1 MMNQQKPDAAITK
14 RTILVVEDDEMLLD
28 LLASVLEE
36 HGYPIVRAH
45 DGFESVEQFKR
56 HHAEIALVL
65 TDMGLPHLGGWEA
78 FLEMKKIDPEVKTVM
93 ASGFFNPGLK
103 AEMLRAGAV
112 DFVQKPYVMDEVLR
126 KINELIGPA
135 RGER

>member
-1 MMNQQKPDAAITK
+1 MEQRSDETVAK

-36 HGYPIVRAH
+36 HGYTVLLAR
-45 DGFESVEQFKR
+45 DGLESVELFKQ
-56 HHAEIALVL
+56 HHGEIALVL

-78 FLEMKKIDPEVKTVM
+78 FLEMKKIDPNVKTMM
-93 ASGFFNPGLK
+93 ASGYFNPSLK
-103 AEMLRAGAV
+103 AEMLRAGAQ
-112 DFVQKPYVMDEVLR
+112 DFVQKPYVMEDVLR

-135 RGER
+135 RGKS